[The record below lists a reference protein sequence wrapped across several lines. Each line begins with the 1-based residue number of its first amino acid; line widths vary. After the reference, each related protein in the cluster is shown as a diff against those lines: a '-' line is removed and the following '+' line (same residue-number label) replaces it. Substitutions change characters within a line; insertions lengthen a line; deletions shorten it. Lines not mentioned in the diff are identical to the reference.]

1 MTIQTVPEKG
11 ASGHLI
17 LRARSLREQVRA
29 QASEAERLGHYT
41 PELHQTFLESGF
53 YNLLTP
59 SRYGGLETDLR
70 TFAKIMIE
78 IGRGDPGTAWCLCL
92 GQGHALTTA
101 THWPEQ
107 GQREAFQNDS
117 GYFRASHG
125 VNPSGTAKRIDG
137 GWLINARSTYQSGIA
152 YATHATVTV
161 RVVDEHAGNF
171 SSYDAPDRVA
181 DFSSMLHVLIPAGR
195 FMVSNDWGADRVFGM
210 RASGSNSVIVE
221 DLLVLDHQIAR
232 FGPDPAPVGSVPGAV
247 LHDNPIYAGG
257 PSVSFAQ
264 LELVVSIVGAARAA
278 LDEYEVLAKTKAPL
292 TPGTSGLRFQDPFY
306 QRDFGT
312 AKMKADAAEAIVL
325 HTAEAMSTLSRD
337 AVSGV
342 RVFDVAADNT
352 FAGMILEAGEMA
364 CDAVDILFRS
374 AGTSACM
381 AGQPMQRYLRD
392 IAMYRTH
399 RGSQYNATAQRY
411 GALAL
416 GALGLGDRT

>member
-1 MTIQTVPEKG
+1 MTIQTFPEKE
-11 ASGHLI
+11 ASNQLI
-17 LRARSLREQVRA
+17 LRACGLKDQIRA
-29 QASEAERLGHYT
+29 QAGAAERLGRYT
-41 PELHQTFLESGF
+41 PELHQTFLKSGF

-59 SRYGGLETDLR
+59 TRYGGLETDLR

-107 GQREAFQNDS
+107 GQREAFHNGS

-125 VNPSGTAKRIDG
+125 VNPSGTAQRVEG
-137 GWLINARSTYQSGIA
+137 GWLVNARSPYQSGVA

-161 RVVDEHAGNF
+161 RAVDEQALKAPA
-171 SSYDAPDRVA
+171 SDAPARVA
-181 DFSSMLHVLIPAGR
+181 DFSAMLHVLIPAGK
-195 FMVSNDWGADRVFGM
+195 FKVSDDWGADRVFGM

-221 DLLVLDHQIAR
+221 DLVVADHQVAR
-232 FGPDPAPVGSVPGAV
+232 FGPDPAPVGSVPGAR

-264 LELVVSIVGAARAA
+264 LELVVTVVGAARAA
-278 LDEYEVLAKTKAPL
+278 LDEYEALAKTKAPL

-306 QRDFGT
+306 QRDFGA

-325 HTAEAMSTLSRD
+325 HTAEAMSALSRD
-337 AVSGV
+337 AVTGS
-342 RVFDVAADNT
+342 RQFDVKADNT
-352 FAGMILEAGEMA
+352 FAGMILEAGELA

-374 AGTSACM
+374 AGTSASM
-381 AGQPMQRYLRD
+381 ANQPMQRYLRD
-392 IAMYRTH
+392 IAIYRTH
-399 RGSQYNATAQRY
+399 RGSQYNSTAQRY
-411 GALAL
+411 GAVAL
-416 GALGLGDRT
+416 GAFRNPT